1 MGAKFGCFFESFF
14 LTFFWSVK
22 KLVFFAI
29 FEIFRGIH
37 LDFYRFLGDFGSQ
50 LGHFFDDFSG
60 PDFVVTFRQSFSKK
74 CKNSK
79 NEKVAPDL

>member
-1 MGAKFGCFFESFF
+1 MFFRVFF
-14 LTFFWSVK
+14 FDVFLERQKTS
-22 KLVFFAI
+22 FFAI
-29 FEIFRGIH
+29 FEIFRGTH

-60 PDFVVTFRQSFSKK
+60 LDFVVTFRQSFSKK

>member
-1 MGAKFGCFFESFF
+1 MFFRVFFFDVFLERQKTSFF
-14 LTFFWSVK
+14 V
-22 KLVFFAI
+22 I